1 MGFAHAASS
10 GTVSCAVMFGDQ
22 RVGTCSDLLGGV
34 KRCEG
39 NLRKWDVVTVRWRS
53 VCVTSCS
60 ERSACEAYLEKEIFF
75 FGRNVGARCSLAAEK
90 RACGGQRGGP
100 RPGRSGWRASSRGG
114 RGPVNARFWGPSSAS
129 CSMEVRSAHNGLLT
143 GRAMASRSCHRAVPT
158 PRSEWAASWSH
169 SGRSGGCKPG
179 LLVPGGLGCGDR
191 NSRGPEPSPHWV
203 GE

>member
-1 MGFAHAASS
+1 MRRESPKMGCGHRPVGGLFALP
-10 GTVSCAVMFGDQ
+10 
-22 RVGTCSDLLGGV
+22 RVPNEARVRLTL
-34 KRCEG
+34 KR
-39 NLRKWDVVTVRWRS
+39 R
-53 VCVTSCS
+53 
-60 ERSACEAYLEKEIFF
+60 FF

-90 RACGGQRGGP
+90 GACGGQRGGP

-179 LLVPGGLGCGDR
+179 LLAPGGLGCGDR